1 MKTKQPKLSKVQIA
15 AQLKL
20 KQEAE
25 HGKNLVRDV
34 LFPLLKKYATT
45 IANSERITEVFK
57 VAIMQAMQIPFK
69 DKLVG
74 ELDFQPM
81 LDEEKGDKSEEIF
94 RACIEA
100 FKDVKIADAV
110 KILNE
115 YEGGVSTYMQMEL
128 QKREF
133 TSLALEDLIG
143 PQK

>member
-1 MKTKQPKLSKVQIA
+1 MKQEQPKLSKEQIA
-15 AQLKL
+15 AQMKL

-34 LFPLLKKYATT
+34 LFPVLTIHATT
-45 IANSERITEVFK
+45 IANSERIAEIFK

-69 DKLVG
+69 DKTVG
-74 ELDFQPM
+74 ELDFEPM
-81 LDEEKGDKSEEIF
+81 LSEEKGDKSEEIF

-115 YEGGVSTYMQMEL
+115 YEGGVSTYMQLEL
-128 QKREF
+128 QKRDF
-133 TSLALEDLIG
+133 TSLSLEDLIG